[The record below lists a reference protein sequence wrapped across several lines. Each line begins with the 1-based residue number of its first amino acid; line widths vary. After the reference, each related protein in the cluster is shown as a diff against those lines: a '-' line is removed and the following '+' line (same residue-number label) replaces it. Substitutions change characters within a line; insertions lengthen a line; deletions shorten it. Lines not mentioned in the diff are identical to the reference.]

1 MWDFKNKNRDWKM
14 EKGLMTT
21 SMDRGT
27 IECTVVR
34 KLRSKEMAA
43 ANLKKGARISFIAGY
58 QVYSSISGRP
68 GWSGVSE
75 RTLNMVLTK
84 SSATTLA
91 VAGSA
96 LFTLI
101 II

>member
-1 MWDFKNKNRDWKM
+1 
-14 EKGLMTT
+14 MTT

-34 KLRSKEMAA
+34 KLKSKEKSA

-75 RTLNMVLTK
+75 RTLDMILTK
-84 SSATTLA
+84 SGAIDLA
-91 VAGSA
+91 VAGST